1 MKTVHRVM
9 ERKLSELLKPTGEQS
24 TSEIRSLTERIRT
37 FIDYADT
44 LEADEMSDILLMSFI
59 EALRKQLE
67 GAQKQTI
74 ELASLVDSL
83 RTKAA
88 A

>member
-1 MKTVHRVM
+1 MKTSHKVL

-44 LEADEMSDILLMSFI
+44 LEADEMSDMLFMSFI

-67 GAQKQTI
+67 GAQRQTI
-74 ELASLVDSL
+74 ELAALVDSL